1 MFLDFFT
8 HSKINTNNKKRYIE
22 KNVKCYKNIHSWPKY
37 VLCCLKMLSYL
48 NWRMIF
54 WVLVLVY
61 ILGNTQNKLLDISM
75 YMDKLTARKK
85 VFYNHHLFTR
95 ECRLSEDID
104 KEYELKVQAK
114 QVAAAEAQTRED
126 DKVFHILKRWGGIQW
141 RRSLI
146 ISTSRIRWYNTKFQ
160 CQF

>member
-61 ILGNTQNKLLDISM
+61 ILGNTQNKLLDNWYVHGQANSEEKSVLQSSLIHKRMQAERGYWQRVWTESAG
-75 YMDKLTARKK
+75 KTSSS
-85 VFYNHHLFTR
+85 
-95 ECRLSEDID
+95 CRS
-104 KEYELKVQAK
+104 
-114 QVAAAEAQTRED
+114 TNT
-126 DKVFHILKRWGGIQW
+126 W
-141 RRSLI
+141 RRQS
-146 ISTSRIRWYNTKFQ
+146 ISYLGEMRRYPMAKISHHFYFKNQMIQ
-160 CQF
+160 H